1 MKGKNVEGLPPG
13 FIQQALDSV
22 ADLCWQ
28 RLAAS
33 RLSILMA
40 DGLGGQASLAL
51 AVWRGDLRDELHNVR
66 IDGGDSV
73 ALHVMSSGRT
83 VRVEHADATP
93 SGEHGHIGEGGC
105 FMCAPILLDGHAL
118 GVICLRRGQGQP
130 PFTESDEREFDAL
143 ALFAGKAVQAA
154 QLSFLLESEFARR
167 AVQAE
172 GGNPLA
178 QVLASGLAQ
187 PAQLARMLAK
197 SFYREMKAAGFGDDQ
212 IVGAAGEIIDQLSSS
227 LRKHGRRIG
236 RGRS

>member
-1 MKGKNVEGLPPG
+1 MKGSGMDVRRPG
-13 FIQQALDSV
+13 FIQQALDAV

-40 DGLGGQASLAL
+40 DGQGDEASLTL
-51 AVWRGDLRDELHNVR
+51 AVWRGDLCDELHNAR
-66 IDGGDSV
+66 IEGGDSV
-73 ALHVMSSGRT
+73 AGHVMGSGRI
-83 VRVEHADATP
+83 VRVEQADVAP
-93 SGEHGHIGEGGC
+93 SGEHGHLGEGGS
-105 FMCAPILLDGHAL
+105 FMCAPIVLDGHVL
-118 GVICLRRGQGQP
+118 GIICVRRTIGQP
-130 PFTESDEREFDAL
+130 PFSDADEREFDAL
-143 ALFAGKAVQAA
+143 TLFAGKAVQAA

-178 QVLASGLAQ
+178 QVLASGLGQ

-236 RGRS
+236 RGRG